1 MHTIPAEEIKRRGIS
16 ALDEMLK
23 EGPVQVIKNNRPR
36 YVVMTEEDYAR
47 LTERR
52 GLWELLDR
60 PARGTRSKKDIDVQL
75 RAERDAWGAARR
87 PFSWM
92 PASSSTGSKPP
103 TPFTLASWRG
113 CAPSGS
119 RRLRPPLLYPA

>member
-1 MHTIPAEEIKRRGIS
+1 MMNTIPAQEIKRRGIS

-23 EGPVQVIKNNRPR
+23 EGPVHVIKNNRPR

-60 PARGTRSKKDIDVQL
+60 PARGTRSKKDIDAQL
-75 RAERDAWGAARR
+75 RAERDAWGAAR
-87 PFSWM
+87 
-92 PASSSTGSKPP
+92 
-103 TPFTLASWRG
+103 
-113 CAPSGS
+113 
-119 RRLRPPLLYPA
+119 